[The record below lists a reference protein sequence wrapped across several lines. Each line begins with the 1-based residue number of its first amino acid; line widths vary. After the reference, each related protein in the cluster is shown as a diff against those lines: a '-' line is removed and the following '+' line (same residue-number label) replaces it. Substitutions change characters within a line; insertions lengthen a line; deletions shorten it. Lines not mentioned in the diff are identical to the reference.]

1 MANLSFAHNKFKGP
15 IPRSFGKLISMV
27 CLDLPDN
34 NLSGEIPKSL
44 IKLTFLKYFNVS
56 FNRLQGEIPFGGAIA
71 QFSASSFMGNQA
83 LCGPPQLK
91 VPPCEISNAGQ
102 STIIVIVMY
111 LLLAM
116 IATILALFLIFALL
130 RN

>member
-1 MANLSFAHNKFKGP
+1 
-15 IPRSFGKLISMV
+15 
-27 CLDLPDN
+27 
-34 NLSGEIPKSL
+34 
-44 IKLTFLKYFNVS
+44 
-56 FNRLQGEIPFGGAIA
+56 
-71 QFSASSFMGNQA
+71 MGNQA

-91 VPPCEISNAGQ
+91 VPPSETSNVGQ

>member
-1 MANLSFAHNKFKGP
+1 
-15 IPRSFGKLISMV
+15 
-27 CLDLPDN
+27 
-34 NLSGEIPKSL
+34 
-44 IKLTFLKYFNVS
+44 
-56 FNRLQGEIPFGGAIA
+56 
-71 QFSASSFMGNQA
+71 MGNQA

-91 VPPCEISNAGQ
+91 VPPSETSNVGQ

-130 RN
+130 RTEREMQNKKVKEICYP